1 MRILSGMQPSGKA
14 HIGNYLGAMRQH
26 VAMQNEGDCFYFL
39 ANYHALTTIRDSAR
53 LKELT
58 FELAVDYLALGIDP
72 TKTTFFLQSDVPE
85 LTELTWIFDTISPV
99 GLLERAHAWKDA
111 KQKGKKDMT
120 VGLFNYPVLMA
131 CDILLYSPDQVPVGQ
146 DQKQHV
152 EITNDIAGYF
162 NNTFGET
169 FKQVEVI
176 IKEDVAVVPGTDG
189 QKMSKSYGNTIDI
202 FADEATLKK
211 QVMGIKTDS
220 LGVADPKNPNECI
233 PFQLLAHFASPE
245 LVKSV
250 EEKLRTG
257 GFGYGDLKKQLL
269 ETLTLYFADARA
281 RRADLMKKPD
291 YVHAVLAAGGKKARA
306 VAQEKME
313 DVRKKVGLDLL

>member
-26 VAMQNEGDCFYFL
+26 VAMQNEGECYYFL
-39 ANYHALTTIRDSAR
+39 ANYHALTTIRDSEKLR
-53 LKELT
+53 TLT
-58 FELAVDYLALGIDP
+58 LDLAADYLALGIDP
-72 TKTTFFLQSDVPE
+72 AKTSFFTQSDIPE
-85 LTELTWIFDTISPV
+85 LAELTWIFDTISPI

-131 CDILLYSPDQVPVGQ
+131 CDILMYSPDKVPVGQ

-189 QKMSKSYGNTIDI
+189 QKMSKSYGNVIEL
-202 FADEATLKK
+202 FSDEATIKK

-220 LGVADPKNPNECI
+220 LGVNDPKNPEECI
-233 PFQLLAHFASPE
+233 PYQLMKHFVTQEVSQKVHE
-245 LVKSV
+245 QLVK
-250 EEKLRTG
+250 G
-257 GFGYGDLKKQLL
+257 GLGYGDLKKQLL
-269 ETLTLYFADARA
+269 ESLLSYFADARA
-281 RRADLMKKPD
+281 RRAELIKKPD
-291 YVHAVLAAGGKKARA
+291 YIHDVLAEGAKKARA
-306 VAQEKME
+306 LAQQKMAE
-313 DVRKKVGLDLL
+313 VRQKVGLI

>member
-26 VAMQNEGDCFYFL
+26 VSMQNEGDCYYFL
-39 ANYHALTTIRDSAR
+39 ANYHALTTIRDSEKLR
-53 LKELT
+53 TLT
-58 FELAVDYLALGIDP
+58 LDLAADYLALGIDP
-72 TKTTFFLQSDVPE
+72 TKTTFFTQSDIPE
-85 LTELTWIFDTISPV
+85 LAELTWIFDTISPI

-131 CDILLYSPDQVPVGQ
+131 CDILMYSPDKVPVGQ

-189 QKMSKSYGNTIDI
+189 QKMSKSYGNVIEL
-202 FADEATLKK
+202 FADEATIKK

-220 LGVADPKNPNECI
+220 LGVNDPKNPDECI
-233 PFQLLAHFASPE
+233 PFQLMKHFVSKE
-245 LVKSV
+245 TEQKVHEHLVK
-250 EEKLRTG
+250 G
-257 GFGYGDLKKQLL
+257 GLGYGDLKKQLL
-269 ETLTLYFADARA
+269 EAILGYFADART
-281 RRADLMKKPD
+281 RRAELIKKPD
-291 YVHAVLAAGGKKARA
+291 YIHDVLAEGAKKARIL
-306 VAQEKME
+306 AQQKMAE
-313 DVRKKVGLDLL
+313 VRQKVGLI

>member
-26 VAMQNEGDCFYFL
+26 VSMQNEGDCYYFL
-39 ANYHALTTIRDSAR
+39 ANYHALTTIRDSEKLR
-53 LKELT
+53 TLT
-58 FELAVDYLALGIDP
+58 LDLAADYLALGIDP
-72 TKTTFFLQSDVPE
+72 TKTSFFTQSDIPE
-85 LTELTWIFDTISPV
+85 LAELTWIFDTISPI

-131 CDILLYSPDQVPVGQ
+131 CDILMYSPDKVPVGQ

-189 QKMSKSYGNTIDI
+189 QKMSKSYGNVIEL
-202 FADEATLKK
+202 FADEATIKK

-220 LGVADPKNPNECI
+220 LGVNDPKNPDECI
-233 PFQLLAHFASPE
+233 PFQLMKHFVSKE
-245 LVKSV
+245 TEQKVHEHLVK
-250 EEKLRTG
+250 G
-257 GFGYGDLKKQLL
+257 GLGYGDLKKQLL
-269 ETLTLYFADARA
+269 EALLSYFADARA
-281 RRADLMKKPD
+281 RRAELIKKPD
-291 YVHAVLAAGGKKARA
+291 YIHDVLAEGAKKAR
-306 VAQEKME
+306 VLAQQKMAE
-313 DVRKKVGLDLL
+313 VRQKVGLV